1 MPEGQENQVQGTD
14 NKKLVVIS
22 SLVLGV
28 LLLETVGVFCAVKMF
43 GAGPSGSLA
52 DTLDGP
58 SQQAREPQQT
68 QEVPVAQLQCT
79 HASTGRMYLIDISVS
94 VTVLKEYVGSARR
107 HVAGF
112 GKDPGD
118 SEQGIEKVLADNSAV
133 IRDRMLTIVAQADAN
148 TLQLPNSRKPDFG
161 LMTLRRQFKNVLE
174 EICGKGKIREVLI
187 PQYKPIPID

>member
-1 MPEGQENQVQGTD
+1 MPEERENHVPGTG

-43 GAGPSGSLA
+43 GGGPSGSLA
-52 DTLDGP
+52 DTLDG
-58 SQQAREPQQT
+58 SGQQVKEPQEI
-68 QEVPVAQLQCT
+68 QEVSVAQLQCT
-79 HASTGRMYLIDISVS
+79 HTSTGRMYLIDISVS
-94 VTVLKEYVGSARR
+94 VTVAKEYVGSARR
-107 HVAGF
+107 HVSGF
-112 GKDPGD
+112 GKDPGN
-118 SEQGIEKVLADNSAV
+118 SEQGIEKVLASNSAT

-161 LMTLRRQFKNVLE
+161 LMTLGRQFKKILE
-174 EICGKGKIREVLI
+174 EVCGKGKIREVLI